1 MTNRNFVYNIILN
14 IKENAGR
21 QIDSISNKF
30 SNLSEKA
37 KLATAALTA
46 SFIAL
51 SRNLLGVAGNFE
63 KVFKSIEASI
73 RPSVKELEDLRK
85 KAKQIGL
92 TTQFSATQAAEAI
105 EILGKIGVKTSDIIG
120 GVLDNTLSLA
130 TAMGVGLEPAAKLL
144 TDTMTL
150 FNVKVEDAAKTTD
163 LLVGAT
169 NNSKFGLEDM
179 SLALAQSGAVAAS
192 SGVGLREYLVT
203 LTSISSA
210 FASGSDAGTS
220 LKTMLNS
227 LSNPSKEAKAKMKEL
242 GIEVYD
248 ANGSLKSMVG
258 ISTELQEGLAGLT
271 EEQKAN
277 AVAVIFG
284 SDASRAAIALAGKTR
299 EELIALDKAIGD
311 TKTAEIAKKQSE
323 GYLAATK
330 ILDNAFEG
338 LKIAIADSGVL
349 AFFTKFITIIGK
361 GVKAI
366 AELPKP
372 VLLVGAAIST
382 LAVGAV
388 ALVTGLGFLSTTV
401 LPALVAGFGLVT
413 APILG
418 VVAAVAVA
426 GALIVNYWDEI
437 SDYFTNGTGS
447 KTFNKIIELAT
458 VFYDIIVNLFN
469 KLVSAVSAV
478 WSRFGDEI
486 TTGLKN
492 TLEVLLGIVNSIL
505 SVFISLFST
514 VSNILQGNFR
524 EAFTDFVM
532 IFTNAFNTIV
542 KIVGNAVVL
551 IANELAFFAKL
562 LPGIGDDVAN
572 WYESVSQYIKDFMSE
587 FDKSIDRFGNKKI
600 KPPSFSGGS
609 GDKSDDAA
617 QKKAALDKEKAD
629 TEQMNK
635 FRQASKEIALGISQD
650 RIEAKLKELDDL
662 KSLDE
667 TRLEDL
673 KKRQEEELKLTEELY
688 KKQIAVAN
696 LAADEQLANNLGVNV
711 NELTK
716 EDRIK
721 SLQQITEKS
730 KQLSTE
736 EGKFAREQLL
746 IINKAYADSAS
757 LRLERE
763 DAIRDI
769 KIKYDKEE
777 KERITALNKTNDN
790 IIINTIDNRIEQLKV
805 EKQQTSNLEDQIKIT
820 QNINKLESEKLAIKI
835 KQQSID
841 ALKSAGVDVS
851 DLEKDNKVI
860 NDQIALLQ
868 KYKDIVASFAKVP
881 PIAESID
888 KYTKQLEQSMMDL
901 GSMMP
906 DVQSKQVMKILKE
919 TSKKTNLSPESIVQ
933 AVKDSGFKQFDLDNY
948 ILPSIN
954 SVFEKLFKERGDIVR
969 ANQAKLKQLS
979 EEDAKI
985 IQSFFTNIDTSKT
998 VAPLEAIDN
1007 KIKELQTSL
1016 TTLSEGGSAD
1026 KAVEKLKEVIATG
1039 SVEEASKATEALAAL
1054 VKPIRDEVIR
1064 ASEDILK
1071 VQSDNLNES
1080 NQLLEEKLNEQ
1091 QIIIDTSEQRQRERQ
1106 KAATSRSFSELI
1118 DNIKDLN
1125 FDGAFKNIF
1134 ALTDGLFTRKR
1145 RQIAEIIA
1153 ALNEQ
1158 KQLELQIAEDTAK
1171 KDIISNVTISSDITD
1186 PKEIEAE
1193 TKRQVEA
1200 ATKRFDTLLELTKE
1214 YGGNETKIREEAAK
1228 LGINNITNTEL
1239 TTLLKLANQRSQI
1252 ITNYTNKE
1260 NEINKT
1266 ALQTRL
1272 DNTAEFFQKV
1282 TEVGR
1287 GVASVIGGIFQILN
1301 AEAQL
1306 QLEILQQ
1313 TIAEL
1318 GEKLSEIQGLIS
1330 ESEAKVS
1337 ELETIFAEST
1347 GKRRTDAIKLYD
1359 AEIDKLLKLK
1369 AAEASLTAEKKRAE
1383 DEAARIDREQ
1393 RQRAE
1398 QLAVINQLVATTS
1411 MIAAA
1416 AKGLSS
1422 SNSLPFPANLAAM
1435 ASTVAALL
1443 SLFATAKTAFKF
1455 EDGGL
1460 VSGKRHSQGGVP
1472 FTVAGQGGY
1481 EMEGGEYIMSRK
1493 AVERIG
1499 VNTLDSMN
1507 FGSKSIIPK
1516 TKFETGGLVEQ
1527 QINNSTDDRF
1537 NTILNLTAQLA
1548 NRPVYVAVTDVNTA
1562 NSKENNR
1569 VVSSTF

>member
-366 AELPKP
+366 TELPKP

-688 KKQIAVAN
+688 KKQIAAAN
-696 LAADEQLANNLGVNV
+696 LAADEQLANNLGINV
-711 NELTK
+711 NTLTK

-721 SLQQITEKS
+721 SLKEITEIS
-730 KQLSTE
+730 KQETTE
-736 EGKFAREQLL
+736 QGKAAREQLL

-851 DLEKDNKVI
+851 DLEKDNKAI

-881 PIAESID
+881 PITESID
-888 KYTKQLEQSMMDL
+888 KLRKGATDYQNAIL
-901 GSMMP
+901 
-906 DVQSKQVMKILKE
+906 DVLVE
-919 TSKKTNLSPESIVQ
+919 TSKKVQ
-933 AVKDSGFKQFDLDNY
+933 LTPK
-948 ILPSIN
+948 SIN
-954 SVFEKLFKERGDIVR
+954 EAIAKSDIGIEGVAQGATLEEIISTFVQPLYEKLFTERGNIVK

-998 VAPLEAIDN
+998 AAPLDAINN

-1026 KAVEKLKEVIATG
+1026 KAIQKALQTIATG
-1039 SVEEASKATEALAAL
+1039 TQEEVNKAKELLSDLT
-1054 VKPIRDEVIR
+1054 KPFRDRVI
-1064 ASEDILK
+1064 ENTQNELK
-1071 VQSDNLNES
+1071 TLSDFLDKS

-1266 ALQTRL
+1266 ALQTTL
-1272 DNTAEFFQKV
+1272 KNTAEFFQKV

-1383 DEAARIDREQ
+1383 DEAARIDKEQ

-1398 QLAVINQLVATTS
+1398 QLAVVNQLIATS
-1411 MIAAA
+1411 SIIAASA
-1416 AKGLSS
+1416 QALSKAFS
-1422 SNSLPFPANLAAM
+1422 KSVSVWDGIAGA
-1435 ASTVAALL
+1435 VAAIAAIT
-1443 SLFATAKTAFKF
+1443 SLYASAKSIAKF